1 MSTKDISINR
11 DIDNDIL
18 YVIREGVD
26 KGKTTNVSI
35 NADILL
41 RLDKTGKV
49 VGLTIEDFSKVLPH
63 LNDCSEYIL
72 MENFDF
78 MIEVLNGAS
87 HLTKN

>member
-1 MSTKDISINR
+1 MSTNDININR

-18 YVIREGVD
+18 YVMKEGVD

-41 RLDKTGKV
+41 RLDEKGEV

-87 HLTKN
+87 HLAKG

>member
-1 MSTKDISINR
+1 MSTKDICINR
-11 DIDNDIL
+11 DVDNDIL
-18 YVIREGVD
+18 YVMKEGID
-26 KGKTTNVSI
+26 KAKTTNISI

-41 RLDKTGKV
+41 RLDEKGEV

-87 HLTKN
+87 HLAKG

>member
-1 MSTKDISINR
+1 MQIANGTKFTKFTKFTKIYKI
-11 DIDNDIL
+11 
-18 YVIREGVD
+18 Y
-26 KGKTTNVSI
+26 KGE
-35 NADILL
+35 
-41 RLDKTGKV
+41 V

-87 HLTKN
+87 HLAKG

>member
-18 YVIREGVD
+18 YVMKEGVD

-41 RLDKTGKV
+41 RLDETGKV
-49 VGLTIEDFSKVLPH
+49 VGLTIEDFSKVLPQ

-87 HLTKN
+87 HLAKN